1 MLPVHCT
8 INSFSRWE
16 IIRDTGVSEIQE
28 HLQIKIVSMFFFF
41 QKKIGNVRLGE
52 SQQQVISSDTVAGTA
67 RKEKSK

>member
-28 HLQIKIVSMFFFF
+28 HLQIKIVSMFVCFL
-41 QKKIGNVRLGE
+41 KKN
-52 SQQQVISSDTVAGTA
+52 
-67 RKEKSK
+67 RKCETRGITTTGY